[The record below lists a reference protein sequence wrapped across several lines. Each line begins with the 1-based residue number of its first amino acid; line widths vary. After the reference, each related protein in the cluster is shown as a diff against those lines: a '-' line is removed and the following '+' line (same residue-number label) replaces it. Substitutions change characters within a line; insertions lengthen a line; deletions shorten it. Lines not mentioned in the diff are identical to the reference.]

1 MIKAV
6 FLDFY
11 NTLARFQPAKEELQI
26 IACESVGVYPT
37 LEGILDGYNIADA
50 HMDRENSLAIPLAN
64 RSVDQQREFFSRYQ
78 QLILQGA
85 GIEVN
90 IDVAAQIW
98 EALTRLP
105 YGLALYGDVLPALE
119 ILKSKGIT
127 LAILSNINRDLAKL
141 SRELGLGSYIDFIV
155 TSGEVGLGKPHPLIF
170 SVALERAGVESH
182 EAFHVGDS
190 YLSDVKG
197 ARSAGIFPLLLTRDE
212 NSIEPLDCVCIDSLD
227 KIEEHLDLH

>member
-1 MIKAV
+1 MIRAV

-26 IACESVGVYPT
+26 IACESVGIYPT
-37 LEGILDGYNIADA
+37 VEGILDGYNIADA
-50 HMDRENSLAIPLAN
+50 YMDRENALDIPLAN

-78 QLILQGA
+78 QLILQGS
-85 GIEVN
+85 GIEVS
-90 IDVAAQIW
+90 IDVASQIW
-98 EALTRLP
+98 EALIQLP

-127 LAILSNINRDLAKL
+127 LAILSNINQNLTKL
-141 SRELGLGSYIDFIV
+141 SQELGLSSYIDFIV

-170 SVALERAGVESH
+170 SVALERAGVGPH
-182 EAFHVGDS
+182 EVLHVGDS
-190 YLSDVKG
+190 HSSDVKG
-197 ARSAGIFPLLLTRDE
+197 ARSAGIFPLLLTRGE
-212 NSIEPLDCVCIDSLD
+212 SWIKPLDCVCIDSLD